1 MLEGI
6 NDILVSIII
15 PVYNVETYLEECL
28 ESVIRQTLTNKEVIL
43 IDDGSTD
50 SSGTICDNYS
60 KKYSYIRT
68 IHKVNGGLS
77 SARNR
82 GLEEANG
89 EWIIFLDSDDY
100 WGTTDCLSKLHN
112 YATKYN
118 VDILRFEYEEI
129 QLNGKIIQRDR
140 EGKSFLLNRTL
151 SNFELVR
158 YGINVEWFAWL
169 YFIKKKVLDG
179 YRFKEDI
186 KYLEDIE
193 FYSRLFASKALV
205 CAYIDEP
212 LYFYRKRND
221 SLTTTPQISKLK
233 ASFNLCDFFWEYS
246 FTTQDKQLKKFYR
259 YQSTMRYYWA
269 LIILIENPSYYK
281 NRNNIIQSFDLVRI
295 QNRIATHIKDIEVK
309 SRYYPFIC
317 TSPYLGII
325 LLKVKNS
332 IILNL
337 QSTKS
342 LFKKFI
348 TKKQKQTCNE

>member
-1 MLEGI
+1 MEI
-6 NDILVSIII
+6 ILV
-15 PVYNVETYLEECL
+15 
-28 ESVIRQTLTNKEVIL
+28 
-43 IDDGSTD
+43 DDGSTD
-50 SSGTICDNYS
+50 SSGMLCDKWA
-60 KKYSYIRT
+60 KKDERIKV
-68 IHKVNGGLS
+68 IHKQNGGLS

-169 YFIKKKVLDG
+169 YLIKKEVLKN
-179 YRFKEDI
+179 YRFREDI

-193 FYSRLFASKALV
+193 FYSRLFASKTLV
-205 CAYIDEP
+205 CAYLDEP
-212 LYFYRKRND
+212 LYFYRKRNE

-233 ASFNLCDFFWEYS
+233 ASFDLCDFFWEYS
-246 FTTQDKQLKKFYR
+246 FMIEDSLLQKFYR
-259 YQSTMRYYWA
+259 HQSTMRYYWG
-269 LIILIENPSYYK
+269 LVILIENPLYFR
-281 NRNNIIQSFDLVRI
+281 NRDNIIQSFNLVRI
-295 QNRIATHIKDIEVK
+295 QKRIATHIKNVEAK
-309 SRYYPFIC
+309 RRYYPFIC
-317 TSPYLGII
+317 TSPHVGII
-325 LLKVKNS
+325 LLKVKNN

-342 LFKKFI
+342 FFKNL
-348 TKKQKQTCNE
+348 TAKKKR